1 MSVTGRG
8 KNVLEG
14 RCVCW
19 IAVFSVA
26 QDKDSA
32 LNGEL
37 ERDRGDGRIDWKSS
51 LAG

>member
-1 MSVTGRG
+1 M
-8 KNVLEG
+8 
-14 RCVCW
+14 CW
-19 IAVFSVA
+19 IAVLRVA

-37 ERDRGDGRIDWKSS
+37 ERDRGEGRIDWKSS

>member
-14 RCVCW
+14 RCVCL
-19 IAVFSVA
+19 IVVLRVA